1 MRDRRCVQFNSKISL
16 SLYIYTKT
24 PNPDTL
30 IAAIQ
35 KRGVSS
41 LGDLTVVSNNG
52 GTASGGGLSPLVES
66 GQITRLIMSFLGNNK
81 ALERKYL
88 SGEVAIELCPQGTIA
103 ERIRAAGAGIPAF
116 FTPTGISRCFNFR
129 LIYIYIHMYIL
140 YLNY

>member
-1 MRDRRCVQFNSKISL
+1 MESL
-16 SLYIYTKT
+16 KGMLNCIEE
-24 PNPDTL
+24 DTI

-35 KRGVSS
+35 KRGADA
-41 LGDLTVVSNNG
+41 LGELTVVSNNG

-81 ALERKYL
+81 ALEKKYL

-116 FTPTGISRCFNFR
+116 FTPTGISTYVQLMDWCCL
-129 LIYIYIHMYIL
+129 LI
-140 YLNY
+140 